1 MIIKKDYSFLP
12 GIIIEIA
19 NIIDMEYAVKIAALA
34 NAKQKNIS
42 VYFPEKVKREH
53 VLSMVLPF
61 EKVQQLAS
69 HYKGE
74 TIIIPQTKK
83 VSNILKSKKIKH
95 LYSIG
100 YPISKITSALKVSKT
115 TVYKYIGEAN

>member
-83 VSNILKSKKIKH
+83 VSNILKSKKFEVTCLGNRGSNHGIRVVTWITQDSH
-95 LYSIG
+95 GLGYS
-100 YPISKITSALKVSKT
+100 PA
-115 TVYKYIGEAN
+115 